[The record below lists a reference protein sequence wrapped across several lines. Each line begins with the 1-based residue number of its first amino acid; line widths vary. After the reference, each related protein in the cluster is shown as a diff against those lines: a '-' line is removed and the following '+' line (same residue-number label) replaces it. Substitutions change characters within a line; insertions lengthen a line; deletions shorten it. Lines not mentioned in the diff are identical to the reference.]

1 MRLVGER
8 RALAAAVLAFFML
21 QFLIAGLLADSPFKG
36 MLIGLGLVYG
46 VGFFGVVAGYFWARW
61 YALGL
66 SFSGVAMAL
75 MTVIRGGDMNTVI
88 VVLFIT
94 HAVIGLGLLGTDAAA
109 FYDGRR
115 DWRERWKMDENAVN
129 RLGKAVT
136 RAGASLP
143 YLVIA
148 GLAPKEGSGE
158 ALTALALVFG
168 IVGFAGLVRMRTW
181 GLLAL
186 GATAALLAGTLAGL
200 DAWPPLTFDG
210 LPVLATPAIAG
221 ALVLSA
227 LLPFCA
233 PIVRYLRGH

>member
-1 MRLVGER
+1 MKLPSRTRVSSE
-8 RALAAAVLAFFML
+8 
-21 QFLIAGLLADSPFKG
+21 S
-36 MLIGLGLVYG
+36 
-46 VGFFGVVAGYFWARW
+46 
-61 YALGL
+61 
-66 SFSGVAMAL
+66 
-75 MTVIRGGDMNTVI
+75 
-88 VVLFIT
+88 
-94 HAVIGLGLLGTDAAA
+94 
-109 FYDGRR
+109 
-115 DWRERWKMDENAVN
+115 KMDENAVN

-186 GATAALLAGTLAGL
+186 GATAGLLAGTLGGL
-200 DAWPPLTFDG
+200 DGWPPLTFDG

-221 ALVLSA
+221 ALILSA
-227 LLPFCA
+227 LLPYCA